1 MAGAASASNIDAAAE
16 QSGVGARPSVISN
29 GEGSS
34 SSPATLDHHGAG
46 AELTPGSG
54 SGSGSRSTSASV
66 PGSGSGSVRT
76 LEDVMKE
83 PSTNVPDVVVLN
95 ALPEPRLRRDT
106 LDPKQD
112 LWMSTADGRY
122 NSPIIPLKV
131 GSSPNV
137 ETFYVH
143 KHILIKYEYFEKALC
158 GSFRESETQ
167 SIELPEE
174 DPAIF
179 HFLVSYFYEG
189 RYDPIKPLAAVLIP
203 DQPKG
208 KDPEHEISNAANTST
223 NAGADSDSDRS
234 LSSLESDVST
244 ISRRRRDRRIRR
256 AERQYERLR
265 QKHPGHHRTNC
276 PCPSCSN
283 VQAGPACWSCRAPR
297 LPPPPPPPPGAIHP
311 NVLLMNGGPGP
322 GRPPPPGHPAHHRRR
337 NANRRGPHPP
347 LPPPPPTLPPSVNTN
362 PNPRLPT
369 PADLQTWLLT
379 YNLSVSV
386 YISASKFLLE
396 PLKRCVARHIIDL
409 LESAGPD
416 CASLELLYSCS
427 TLYTNLPSYDP
438 LLKMVFARVAF
449 LQCWKLPGSLSRE
462 GEGDRYLVENPE
474 IAALL
479 LKEMASRT
487 EDGGLGGGGV
497 GSWMVV
503 GQDGGRMLP
512 SMERVG
518 DGWADGVRNGGGM
531 VQNGG
536 YYHHH
541 HGGPPPPPPPPVHHH
556 HHHQQQQQQFNNG
569 YNGGWNNGGGM
580 QGQVMYGH
588 HNWPGRR

>member
-1 MAGAASASNIDAAAE
+1 MAGATSASNTDAAAE
-16 QSGVGARPSVISN
+16 QSGSGSTHEGTSLRGVNSN

-34 SSPATLDHHGAG
+34 SSPVTLGRH
-46 AELTPGSG
+46 AESAQSSG
-54 SGSGSRSTSASV
+54 TVSRSASASV
-66 PGSGSGSVRT
+66 SEPGLGTVRT
-76 LEDVMKE
+76 LDEVMKE
-83 PSTNVPDVVVLN
+83 PSTSIPDVVVLN
-95 ALPEPRLRRDT
+95 SVSEPRLRRDT
-106 LDPKQD
+106 LDPRED

-122 NSPIIPLKV
+122 SSSIIPLKV
-131 GSSPNV
+131 GTSPHT

-143 KHILIKYEYFEKALC
+143 KHILTKYEYFEKALC
-158 GSFRESETQ
+158 GSFKESETQ

-189 RYDPIKPLAAVLIP
+189 RYDPIKPLAAVLVP

-208 KDPEHEISNAANTST
+208 KDPELENANPASAA

-244 ISRRRRDRRIRR
+244 VSRRRRERRMRR

-276 PCPSCSN
+276 PCPLCNN
-283 VQAGPACWSCRAPR
+283 VHTGTPCWSCRAPR

-311 NVLLMNGGPGP
+311 NVLVAHP
-322 GRPPPPGHPAHHRRR
+322 RPPPGHPAHRRR
-337 NANRRGPHPP
+337 ANRRGPHPP
-347 LPPPPPTLPPSVNTN
+347 PPPPPPMPPSSNTN

-369 PADLQTWLLT
+369 PADLHTWLLT
-379 YNLSVSV
+379 YNLSLSV

-427 TLYTNLPSYDP
+427 TLYSNLPSYDP

-449 LQCWKLPGSLSRE
+449 LQCWKLSSSRAQQGE
-462 GEGDRYLVENPE
+462 GEGDKYLVENPE

-487 EDGGLGGGGV
+487 DDGALMNSPTTWMGG
-497 GSWMVV
+497 
-503 GQDGGRMLP
+503 DGRLLP

-518 DGWADGVRNGGGM
+518 DAWADGPRGGGGGGGYGNGS
-531 VQNGG
+531 VNGG
-536 YYHHH
+536 YNHYHHTPGH
-541 HGGPPPPPPPPVHHH
+541 HPPPPPPPPPHYPHYQH
-556 HHHQQQQQQFNNG
+556 MFNHA
-569 YNGGWNNGGGM
+569 GGGAPPAQM
-580 QGQVMYGH
+580 MYGH
-588 HNWPGRR
+588 HNYPGRR